1 MKKELDILYD
11 ELWDMLNENQKD
23 INDCKRS
30 ESGITDN
37 IQDDFEYGMS
47 LGWVEAMQ
55 FVIHKLDNIKKEEHE
70 KR

>member
-47 LGWVEAMQ
+47 LVCLEAMQ
-55 FVIHKLDNIKKEEHE
+55 FVIHKLDNINKEVA
-70 KR
+70 

>member
-23 INDCKRS
+23 INDCKTS
-30 ESGITDN
+30 EAGITDN

-55 FVIHKLDNIKKEEHE
+55 FVIHKLDNINKEVA
-70 KR
+70 